1 MSSRQLS
8 VVLVA
13 VAALLDAI
21 GRQGLAT
28 TALVFSV
35 PVAAVV
41 ALLAF
46 GDALERPG
54 VFVRAHAALS
64 AAALALL
71 IVATVVRTPLAP
83 AGDVPAPASA
93 ALVGCLGVLAVQAL
107 LSGLGAV
114 RSVRPLTAARR

>member
-1 MSSRQLS
+1 VSSRQLS
-8 VVLVA
+8 VLLVA
-13 VAALLDAI
+13 VAALLDAM
-21 GRQGLAT
+21 GRHGLAT

-46 GDALERPG
+46 GDALARPTF
-54 VFVRAHAALS
+54 FVRAHAVLS

-83 AGDVPAPASA
+83 PGDVPPPASA
-93 ALVGCLGVLAVQAL
+93 ALVACLGVLALQAL
-107 LSGLGAV
+107 LTGLGAV
-114 RSVRPLTAARR
+114 RGVRPLTAARR